1 MSITTR
7 QTNLL
12 VNQDWTTLYQTFQQ
26 ADFQSYDFE
35 TLRKTMI
42 DYLRTYYPEDFND
55 FTESSEY
62 IALIDLIAFLGQSL
76 AFRAD
81 MNAREN
87 FFDTAERRDSILKLA
102 RLISYNP
109 KRNIEASGYLK
120 IDSINTTENL
130 FDSNGL
136 NLSNILINWNDT
148 ANPDWQEQFTTILNA
163 VMISN
168 QQVGVPGNTNKINGI
183 QTDEYSINL
192 VPNVLPR
199 QSFNAIVEN
208 TNMDF
213 EIVSATT
220 VGQNYI
226 YEPAPAPNGKFNI
239 LYRNDNLGNNSNNT
253 GYFLYFKQGTLAT
266 QDFNLDQSLPN
277 RVVNV
282 NFNNINNDD
291 VWLYQLDVGGKP
303 STSWNKVPAVAGIN
317 VIYNQSSNRNL
328 YQVNSRTNDQVDL
341 VFGDGSFANIPNG
354 LFRLF
359 YRTSNGLQYKITP
372 DEIQSTTFS
381 IPYVSR
387 NNTVETLSITASLNY
402 TVTNAQ
408 SRESIDDIRTRAP
421 AQYYTQNR
429 MITGEDY
436 NLLPYTTFS
445 NILKAKAVNRASSGT
460 SRFLDVLDVTG
471 KYSSTNIFG
480 SDGILYKKDISLS
493 SAFSFNTAQDV
504 YQVIYNTVAPLIAG
518 VPMLQYYYAN
528 FPRYTPP
535 STTLW
540 SNVTATGNSS
550 TGYFTDSGYTVQQ
563 IGLGISNNLKYL
575 TTGALV
581 KFNAGSGNYF
591 DAQNNI
597 QAGSPQYP
605 NQKSYLWASIAIS
618 NPGYSVQL
626 SQRIPTG
633 AVVESIIPVY
643 QNALP
648 AGALVPS
655 LVNLIQSY
663 QNVGLSYNSAT
674 GNWQI
679 IQAKDLNL
687 GAFSL
692 TNQGDTSG
700 TKLDSSWLIAITYN
714 GIGYNIAQ
722 RGTEY
727 LFQSAAQTLFYFDPD
742 VKTYDSSTGQT
753 INDQVVVL
761 QTNTQPDS
769 PSPIGQNQTWYIY
782 DKVVDQDGYVDST
795 QVKVTFPQTNNDGVP
810 DDPDLFVNIVNPA
823 TNTQFKYVFFKQV
836 NSGSNNFLT
845 TVPVDSSTI
854 VTTFKTKNQITNWTN
869 YSDGQVFYATSE
881 NAFYVLNNVVGL
893 NSNYFTL
900 SPAVTNYIAELGR
913 GQVQFQYRHNS
924 PNNRRI
930 DPSPNNIID
939 LYLMTTQYSADYLAW
954 IQDTTG
960 SVVQPN
966 LPTSD
971 ELKTQFGT
979 GTNSLENYKAISD
992 TLVYRPGKFKPLFGA
1007 KADTS
1012 LQATFKV
1019 VKNPNVNVSDNDVIS
1034 GTIAAIN
1041 QFFTTTNWDFGDTFY
1056 FSELS
1061 TYLHNALAPNV
1072 ASIII
1077 VPTST
1082 DIAFGGLL
1090 QINSNPDEIMVS
1102 AATADNVQIISA
1114 ITAAQINQTLAGLG
1128 IVI

>member
-12 VNQDWTTLYQTFQQ
+12 VNQDWTTLYQTFKQ

-76 AFRAD
+76 AFRTD

-109 KRNIEASGYLK
+109 KRTIGASGFLK
-120 IDSINTTENL
+120 IDAITTTENL

-136 NLSNILINWNDT
+136 NLSNILINWNDS
-148 ANPDWQEQFTTILNA
+148 ANQDWQEQFTTVLNA
-163 VMISN
+163 VLISN
-168 QQVGVPGNTNKINGI
+168 QQIGVPGNSKTINGI
-183 QTDEYSINL
+183 STDEYSINL

-213 EIVSATT
+213 EIVSATS

-226 YEPAPAPNGKFNI
+226 YEPNPIPTGKFNV
-239 LYRNDNLGNNSNNT
+239 LYRNDNLGNNSINT
-253 GYFLYFKQGTLAT
+253 GYFLYFKQGTLNT
-266 QDFNLDQSLPN
+266 EDFNLDQSLPN
-277 RVVNV
+277 RVVSV

-291 VWLYQLDVGGKP
+291 VWLYHLGVNGKP
-303 STSWNKVPAVAGIN
+303 ATAWNQVPAVAGIN

-354 LFRLF
+354 IFRLY
-359 YRTSNGLQYKITP
+359 YRVSNGLQYKITP
-372 DEIQSTTFS
+372 DEIQNVTFS

-387 NNTVETLSITASLNY
+387 NNVVETVTITASLHY
-402 TVTNAQ
+402 TVSNAQ
-408 SRESIDDIRTRAP
+408 TRETIDDIRTRAP

-429 MITGEDY
+429 MVTGEDY

-445 NILKAKAVNRASSGT
+445 NILKVKAVNRTSSGT

-471 KYSSTNIFG
+471 KYSSTNIFCN
-480 SDGILYKKDISLS
+480 DGILYQKNVTQST
-493 SAFSFNTAQDV
+493 AFSFNTAQDV
-504 YQVIYNTVAPLIAG
+504 YQVLYNVVAPIIAG
-518 VPMLQYYYAN
+518 KPLLQYYYAN
-528 FPRYTPP
+528 YFPNGRPQPGITL
-535 STTLW
+535 LW
-540 SNVTATGNSS
+540 SKSSATSNSS
-550 TGYFTDSGYTVQQ
+550 TGYFVNGSNVVQQ
-563 IGLGISNNLKYL
+563 VGLGTSNNLQYI
-575 TTGALV
+575 TTGALI
-581 KFNAGSGNYF
+581 KFTAGNGKYF

-597 QAGSPQYP
+597 QTGTPQYA
-605 NQKSYLWASIAIS
+605 NQKTYLWASVAIANS
-618 NPGYSVQL
+618 GFQVQL
-626 SQRIPTG
+626 SQNIPTG
-633 AVVESIIPVY
+633 AVVSSIIPVY
-643 QNALP
+643 KDALP
-648 AGALVPS
+648 AGAFTAS

-663 QNVGLSYNSAT
+663 QNVGITYNST
-674 GNWQI
+674 LGQWQI
-679 IQAKDLNL
+679 IQSKDLNL

-692 TNQGDTSG
+692 SNQGDTTG
-700 TKLDSSWLIAITYN
+700 QGLDSSWLLAFTYN
-714 GIGYNIAQ
+714 GISYNIAQ
-722 RGTEY
+722 RGIEY
-727 LFQSAAQTLFYFDPD
+727 IFQSAGQTLFYFDPD
-742 VKTYDSSTGQT
+742 VKTYDSSSGQI
-753 INDQVVVL
+753 INDQISIL
-761 QTNTQPDS
+761 STNNQPDS
-769 PSPIGQNQTWYIY
+769 ASALGQNQSWYVY
-782 DKVVDQDGYVDST
+782 DSVINQDGYVDTT
-795 QVKVTFPQTNNDGVP
+795 QIKVTFPTTNNSGIP
-810 DDPDLFVNIVNPA
+810 DDPDLFVNIVSPTTNP
-823 TNTQFKYVFFKQV
+823 QYKYVFFAQ
-836 NSGSNNFLT
+836 STGSANFLVT
-845 TVPVDSSTI
+845 TPVDNSKI
-854 VTTFKTKNQITNWTN
+854 VTTYATQSAITSNWNLYLNGQI
-869 YSDGQVFYATSE
+869 FYATGE
-881 NAFYVLNNVVGL
+881 NTFYQLTISATNVRSLSVL
-893 NSNYFTL
+893 
-900 SPAVTNYIAELGR
+900 TNYVAEVGR
-913 GQVQFQYRHNS
+913 QSLQFQYRHSS
-924 PNNRRI
+924 PNDRRI
-930 DPSPNNIID
+930 DPAPNNIID
-939 LYLMTTQYSADYLAW
+939 LYILTKDYSDNYLAW
-954 IQDTTG
+954 IQDTTNT
-960 SVVQPN
+960 VVQPT
-966 LPTSD
+966 LPTND
-971 ELKTQFGT
+971 DLKTEFGT
-979 GTNSLENYKAISD
+979 GSSSLENFKAISD
-992 TLVYRPGKFKPLFGA
+992 TLVYNPGKYKALFGA
-1007 KADTS
+1007 KAATN
-1012 LQATFKV
+1012 LQATFKI

-1041 QFFTTTNWDFGDTFY
+1041 QYFTSSNWDFGDTFY